1 MRCHDSHPGS
11 ATRKVN
17 KRRPTREIVVHRPSP
32 AEHDGHEPDRR
43 EALSVGAT

>member
-17 KRRPTREIVVHRPSP
+17 KQEAPTRKSSSTGLG
-32 AEHDGHEPDRR
+32 ADGGP
-43 EALSVGAT
+43 VGRCPRGDLGWAA